1 MKNSEV
7 DSNYPPAI
15 KLDDIIISSS
25 TTIIKTIEIL
35 NKTHQRI
42 VLVANKDRK
51 LLGVVSDANVRRAV
65 LNKTDFKQPVS
76 EIMAN
81 NPITAHE
88 NTTNAEVRTIMER
101 TQIYEIP
108 IIDDDG
114 YIVDLKVINDILR
127 TDPTTDLT
135 AVIMVGGLGSR
146 LKPLT
151 NNTPKPLLEVGGIP
165 ILFILLDQLLSE
177 KFTRIYLTLNYKAEE
192 IRKAVDAEPRFSDV
206 IHYVYEEKRLGT
218 AGALKLLP
226 IIPKKPF
233 LVLNGD
239 LLTKVAMGE
248 MVRFHEFERNLMT
261 VALKKER
268 FNIPYGCAEV
278 EGTRI
283 LKMEE
288 KPDHTAFI
296 NAGVYV
302 IDPIILQNIPEDT
315 FFDMTNVIDQV
326 LDSGLRAG
334 FFPVHEYWLDIGQHS
349 QLEQARSDY
358 GKYF

>member
-1 MKNSEV
+1 MEII
-7 DSNYPPAI
+7 DSYSKSSTSI
-15 KLDDIIISSS
+15 DLDEIIISSS
-25 TTIIKTIEIL
+25 TTIIETVEIL
-35 NKTHQRI
+35 NKAHLRI
-42 VLVANKDRK
+42 VLVADKDRK
-51 LLGVVSDANVRRAV
+51 LLGVVSDANIRRA
-65 LNKTDFKQPVS
+65 LLSKTDFSRPVH
-76 EIMAN
+76 EIMAS

-88 NTTNAEVRTIMER
+88 NTTNAEIRTIMER

-108 IIDDDG
+108 MVDDGGHIVGLRMIDD
-114 YIVDLKVINDILR
+114 ILS
-127 TDPTTDLT
+127 TDSTADLT

-151 NNTPKPLLEVGGIP
+151 DKTPKPLIDIGGSP
-165 ILFILLDQLLSE
+165 ILFILLDQLITE

-192 IRKAVDAEPRFSDV
+192 VREAVDAVPRFAKFV
-206 IHYVYEEKRLGT
+206 HYIYEEKRLGT

-226 IIPKKPF
+226 EIPNKPF
-233 LVLNGD
+233 LILNGD

-268 FNIPYGCAEV
+268 FSIPYGCAEI

-302 IDPIILQNIPEDT
+302 VDPIILQNIPTDT
-315 FFDMTNVIDQV
+315 FFDMTDVIDQA
-326 LDSGLRAG
+326 LGSELRVG

-358 GKYF
+358 EKYF